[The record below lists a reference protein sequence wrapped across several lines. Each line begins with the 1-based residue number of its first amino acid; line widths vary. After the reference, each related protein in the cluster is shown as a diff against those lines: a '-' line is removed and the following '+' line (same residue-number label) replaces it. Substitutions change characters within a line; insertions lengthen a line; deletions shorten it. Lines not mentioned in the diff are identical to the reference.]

1 MSINV
6 LDMFKFFLTIFLI
19 GFLLVSLLGFS
30 VIRSFKEFFFGSPKN
45 KSQYRQR
52 AASQSRQRSHTKSS
66 TNRQQ
71 PNRKKVID
79 ANEGEYVDYEEI
91 KE

>member
-1 MSINV
+1 
-6 LDMFKFFLTIFLI
+6 MFKFLLTIFFI
-19 GFLLVSLLGFS
+19 GFLLVSLMGFS

-45 KSQYRQR
+45 KDRQR
-52 AASQSRQRSHTKSS
+52 SASQSRQSSTKSS
-66 TNRQQ
+66 TRHQQ
-71 PNRKKVID
+71 ASRKKVID